1 MRSFR
6 SFSFRGAHYRIN
18 GEAFDAASAKLV
30 RLRKELERY
39 IALVPSFASSL
50 VPFPALP
57 QRPPESAVRMNGAAA
72 SAGVGP
78 MAAVAGTF
86 AALAGE
92 AALKAGC
99 REAVVENG
107 GDMFIM
113 IRDALTVGLFAGA
126 EDSSPF
132 GNLAF
137 RIEPSAAPLAVC
149 SSSSTMGHS
158 MSFGK
163 ADLVTVFSADAS
175 IADAAA
181 TRGANQVD
189 SPDRIGDVVEMIL
202 ALEGVRGV
210 LVIAGGKL
218 AMGGDLPSL
227 IRHTDPA
234 MALRVSHDEESD
246 FPLRP
251 SRKP

>member
-1 MRSFR
+1 M
-6 SFSFRGAHYRIN
+6 
-18 GEAFDAASAKLV
+18 

-39 IALVPSFASSL
+39 IAGVPSFASSL
-50 VPFPALP
+50 VPLP
-57 QRPPESAVRMNGAAA
+57 ELPPEPPESALRMNRAAEA
-72 SAGVGP
+72 AGVGP

-113 IRDALTVGLFAGA
+113 IRDTLTVGLFAGA

-137 RIEPSAAPLAVC
+137 RIEPSECPLAVC

-181 TRGANQVD
+181 TRGANEVD
-189 SPDRIGDVVEMIL
+189 SPEGIGDVAEKIL
-202 ALEGVRGV
+202 ALKGVRGV

-218 AMGGDLPSL
+218 AMGGELPPL
-227 IRHTDPA
+227 IRHSDPA
-234 MALRVSHDEESD
+234 MALRISHDEESD
-246 FPLRP
+246 FPFKP